1 MRVNISFRPTRGKCR
16 IGNVKCEA
24 GHEIPAVR
32 CDQPCGWRRLRQRS
46 STTNNGKVVV
56 EDGVHGTFTD
66 GKARRERYN
75 LTMARGWDSKSVEAQ
90 IEESDSSSSSS
101 PDGVLSA
108 EDLQTEFKKKDL
120 LLSRRRVLQQLES
133 SNNERY
139 SDLLRRTLVDLD
151 IQIASL
157 N

>member
-1 MRVNISFRPTRGKCR
+1 
-16 IGNVKCEA
+16 
-24 GHEIPAVR
+24 
-32 CDQPCGWRRLRQRS
+32 
-46 STTNNGKVVV
+46 
-56 EDGVHGTFTD
+56 
-66 GKARRERYN
+66 
-75 LTMARGWDSKSVEAQ
+75 MARGWDSKSVEAQ